1 MSIGKKR
8 ITCAQVNQMDIVDYL
23 SSLGFHPAK
32 IKNADYWYR
41 SPLRDEKTASFKVN
55 RTRNA
60 WYDHG
65 IGKGGNMVDFG
76 LAFHHCSV
84 PELLEK
90 FNGDFSFHQQPV
102 KMIAAQKEVSEKQIK
117 ILSERNLS
125 SLPLLRY
132 IKQRRIA
139 ENIALKYCRE
149 VVFEMNDKKYS
160 AIGFM
165 NNEGGFELRNQWFKG
180 SSSPKAV
187 TTFTNDTKNISVF
200 EGFFNFLSHQTIYQN
215 QPPVSSDFLILNSAA
230 FFEKSKP
237 MMEQYHTIRL
247 YMDRDKTGQNCSQQA
262 MASSKQYSDESVL
275 YEGYNDFNQW
285 MQEIGKSQ
293 KQGLRRSLK

>member
-1 MSIGKKR
+1 MSIGKKSF
-8 ITCAQVNQMDIVDYL
+8 TCAQVNQMDIVDYL
-23 SSLGFHPAK
+23 SSLGYHPAR
-32 IKNADYWYR
+32 IKNADYWYL

-55 RTRNA
+55 RTKNA

-76 LAFHHCSV
+76 LEFHHCTVSA
-84 PELLEK
+84 LLEK

-102 KMIAAQKEVSEKQIK
+102 KMIAAQKELSEQQIN
-117 ILSERNLS
+117 ILSEQELC

-139 ENIALKYCRE
+139 ENIARKYCRE
-149 VVFEMNDKKYS
+149 VLFEMNAKKYS
-160 AIGFM
+160 AIGFK

-180 SSSPKAV
+180 SCSPKAV
-187 TTFTNDTKNISVF
+187 TTFTNDANNVSVF

-215 QPPVSSDFLILNSAA
+215 QPPASSDFLILNSAA

-237 MMEQYHTIRL
+237 FMEQYHTIRL
-247 YMDRDKTGQNCSQQA
+247 YMDRDKTGQNCSQHA
-262 MASSKQYSDESVL
+262 MASSKKYSDESIL
-275 YEGYNDFNQW
+275 YDGYNDLNQW